1 MKNETLLHLM
11 AKLKACPAHD
21 TSLSR
26 ELFLES
32 WDELRREDVTAFTK
46 PTDPV
51 MAALVLHDERFAQL
65 LNEAEQAQL
74 RSLVDLA
81 VDRYEQR
88 TNPPNKLGKLIA
100 GSIKK
105 EPV

>member
-1 MKNETLLHLM
+1 MKNETLLSLM
-11 AKLKACPAHD
+11 ARLKACAAHD
-21 TSLSR
+21 TSVSR
-26 ELFLES
+26 EMFLES
-32 WDELRREDVTAFTK
+32 WDELRREDVTAFIK

-51 MAALVLHDERFAQL
+51 MAALILHDDRFAQL

-74 RSLVDLA
+74 RSLVNLA

-105 EPV
+105 EPI